1 MMSEKEENLKFLIL
15 EYLSDENLQPNKIS
29 DSKIEFGFQ
38 FIYPPGRD
46 PLGRPIGKGMV
57 VFMPKNKDLLILSVG
72 TQIPPPHV
80 EALDSLETQKKM
92 QFFMDIR
99 KHFLL
104 KDVLYRIDI
113 QNHRYEI
120 SDQIFLSKNDSLTK
134 NTFFMSIRRVFD
146 AMVYSSMILSEY
158 CIDKIKIEDVM
169 KTKDFDSS
177 SNYPLY
183 S

>member
-1 MMSEKEENLKFLIL
+1 MSEKENNIRFLIL

-29 DSKIEFGFQ
+29 DAKLEFGFQ

-57 VFMPKNKDLLILSVG
+57 VFMPKNKELLILSVG
-72 TQIPPPHV
+72 TQISPPHV
-80 EALDSLETQKKM
+80 EALDSLEMAKKM

-120 SDQIFLSKNDSLTK
+120 SDQIFLSKNNSLSK
-134 NTFFMSIRRVFD
+134 NTFFKSIRRVFD
-146 AMVYSSMILSEY
+146 AMVYSNMILSEY
-158 CIDKIKIEDVM
+158 CLGKIKLEDVM
-169 KTKDFDSS
+169 KAKDFDSGS
-177 SNYPLY
+177 DYTLY

>member
-1 MMSEKEENLKFLIL
+1 MSEKENNIKFLIL

-29 DSKIEFGFQ
+29 DTKLEFGYQ

-46 PLGRPIGKGMV
+46 PHGRPIGKGMV

-72 TQIPPPHV
+72 TQISPLHID
-80 EALDSLETQKKM
+80 ALDSLEKPKKM

-104 KDVLYRIDI
+104 KDVLYRIDL
-113 QNHRYEI
+113 QNHRFEI
-120 SDQIFLSKNDSLTK
+120 SDQIFLSKNDSLSK
-134 NTFFMSIRRVFD
+134 NTFFKSIRRVFD
-146 AMVYSSMILSEY
+146 TMVYSNMILSEY
-158 CIDKIKIEDVM
+158 CFEKIKPEDLM
-169 KTKDFDSS
+169 KAKDFDSGS
-177 SNYPLY
+177 DFTLY

>member
-1 MMSEKEENLKFLIL
+1 MSEKENKIKYLIL

-29 DSKIEFGFQ
+29 DTKLEFGFQ

-57 VFMPKNKDLLILSVG
+57 VFMPKNKDLLIISVG
-72 TQIPPPHV
+72 TQISLPHV
-80 EALDSLETQKKM
+80 EALDSLETPKKM

-113 QNHRYEI
+113 QNHRFEI
-120 SDQIFLSKNDSLTK
+120 SDQIFLSKNKFIPK
-134 NTFFMSIRRVFD
+134 NTFFKSIRRVFD
-146 AMVYSSMILSEY
+146 AMVYGNMILSEY
-158 CIDKIKIEDVM
+158 CSGKIKIEDLM
-169 KTKDFDSS
+169 KNKDFDPASD
-177 SNYPLY
+177 YTLY

>member
-1 MMSEKEENLKFLIL
+1 MSEKENNIKFLIL

-29 DSKIEFGFQ
+29 DTKLEFGFQ
-38 FIYPPGRD
+38 FIYPPGKD
-46 PLGRPIGKGMV
+46 PHGRSIGKGMV
-57 VFMPKNKDLLILSVG
+57 VYEPKNKELLIISVG
-72 TQIPPPHV
+72 TKISPPHV
-80 EALDSLETQKKM
+80 EALNSLQKPKKM

-120 SDQIFLSKNDSLTK
+120 SDQIFLSKNDSLNK
-134 NTFFMSIRRVFD
+134 NTFFKSIRRVFD
-146 AMVYSSMILSEY
+146 AMVYSNMILSEY
-158 CIDKIKIEDVM
+158 CLGKIKPEDFM
-169 KTKDFDSS
+169 KAKDLDSGS
-177 SNYPLY
+177 DYTLY

>member
-1 MMSEKEENLKFLIL
+1 MSEKENNIKFLLL

-29 DSKIEFGFQ
+29 DAKLEFGFQ

-46 PLGRPIGKGMV
+46 PHGRPIGKGMV

-72 TQIPPPHV
+72 TQISPPHV
-80 EALDSLETQKKM
+80 EALDSLEIAKKM

-120 SDQIFLSKNDSLTK
+120 SDQIFLSKNDSLSK
-134 NTFFMSIRRVFD
+134 NTFFSSIRRVFD
-146 AMVYSSMILSEY
+146 AMVYSNMILSEY
-158 CIDKIKIEDVM
+158 CVGKIKIEDVM
-169 KTKDFDSS
+169 KAKDFDPASD
-177 SNYPLY
+177 YTLY